1 MKRCIRLPA
10 ATRGPVRPTRHLACA
25 LGAVYLAL
33 TTLGCAAD
41 DPLSD
46 ADDCDGDCEPGPS
59 ANAGAGG
66 SAGSASGRA
75 GNAGSAGTSV
85 NSGGNGGSNPSGDDE
100 DTDGSAD
107 DPDLD
112 AGAAPG
118 ETGIFVG
125 MTAAHNAA
133 RARLGLDEALPD
145 LQWSTDLAEV
155 AQDWSDNL
163 TSECGTIEHR
173 MPNRYGENIAMRGS
187 TRLTQPFSPE
197 EAVDGWDAEVACWDY
212 GTISGTERCD
222 AQCAA
227 GLNSNGC
234 GHYTQLVWRNTQRVG
249 CGYSTCQSGQFTY
262 EIWVCNYDPPGNYIG
277 QTPY

>member
-10 ATRGPVRPTRHLACA
+10 ATRGPARRPARHLACA

-33 TTLGCAAD
+33 TTVGCVTD
-41 DPLSD
+41 DPLPEV
-46 ADDCDGDCEPGPS
+46 ADDCDDCEPSNMSGG
-59 ANAGAGG
+59 GAGG
-66 SAGSASGRA
+66 SAGA
-75 GNAGSAGTSV
+75 GE
-85 NSGGNGGSNPSGDDE
+85 NSGGSGGGSTQPDDE
-100 DTDGSAD
+100 NTENSPD

-112 AGAAPG
+112 TGAAPG

-133 RARLGLDEALPD
+133 RAQLGLDEELPD
-145 LQWSTDLAEV
+145 LQWSTELAEV

-173 MPNRYGENIAMRGS
+173 MPNSYGENIAMRGS

-197 EAVDGWDAEVACWDY
+197 EAVDGWNAEVACWDY
-212 GTISGTERCD
+212 GTISGTESCD

-234 GHYTQLVWRNTQRVG
+234 GHYTQLVWRNTRRVG
-249 CGYSTCQSGQFTY
+249 CGYSTCESGRFTY

>member
-10 ATRGPVRPTRHLACA
+10 ATRGPAPRHLACA

-33 TTLGCAAD
+33 ATVGCVSD
-41 DPLSD
+41 DNLPD
-46 ADDCDGDCEPGPS
+46 VADDCDVCGSSMSDGGS
-59 ANAGAGG
+59 GG
-66 SAGSASGRA
+66 SAGTGGSG
-75 GNAGSAGTSV
+75 GTGVSR
-85 NSGGNGGSNPSGDDE
+85 SGNGGGSNQPGDEE
-100 DTDGSAD
+100 DSEDPAD
-107 DPDLD
+107 DADLD
-112 AGAAPG
+112 SGAAPG

-145 LQWSTDLAEV
+145 LQWSTDLAAV

-173 MPNRYGENIAMRGS
+173 MPNSYGENIAMRGS

-212 GTISGTERCD
+212 GTINGTERCD
-222 AQCAA
+222 AQCAS

-234 GHYTQLVWRNTQRVG
+234 GHYTQLVWRNTRRVG